1 MIEKPNILIV
11 EARFY
16 THISDALLDG
26 ATAALEKADAH
37 FERLAVPGALEIPPA
52 IAIAARAG
60 EHGGKTFDGYIAL
73 GCVIRGET
81 YHSRSSPTN
90 PRAG

>member
-37 FERLAVPGALEIPPA
+37 FERLAVPGALEIPPGHRHRRA
-52 IAIAARAG
+52 FGRAWRAR
-60 EHGGKTFDGYIAL
+60 L
-73 GCVIRGET
+73 
-81 YHSRSSPTN
+81 
-90 PRAG
+90 